1 MPTPRVAPY
10 GSWKSPITS
19 DLIVAA
25 TIGLGSIIL
34 DEPDIYWTEL
44 RPSEGGR
51 NVIVRRTP
59 DGRISD
65 ALPAPFN
72 ARTRVHEYGGGSCG
86 VYDGTIYFSNYADQ
100 RGYCL
105 DSTFSP
111 RPNNPGENIRSADGV
126 IDMQRNRL
134 ICVGGDQTNS

>member
-1 MPTPRVAPY
+1 MPTPHVAPY

-72 ARTRVHEYGGGSCG
+72 ARTRVHEYGGGSLVVHAG
-86 VYDGTIYFSNYADQ
+86 AVFFFNYSRPRGFSLGARFPPPPITPPAELRYSDA
-100 RGYCL
+100 RGC
-105 DSTFSP
+105 
-111 RPNNPGENIRSADGV
+111 
-126 IDMQRNRL
+126 
-134 ICVGGDQTNS
+134 